1 MRAVGYIRVSTDEQ
15 ANGPKAQRDAIEAW
29 CARNGAELVVVCED
43 IGVSGAAAL
52 DRRPGLMSAL
62 DELGRGDALVMAKRD
77 RLARDVLVSA
87 TVERLVERAGAR
99 VVSADGTGDGDSP
112 EAVLMRRMVDAFA
125 EYERALIRGRT
136 RAALAAK
143 RKRGERAGALRIGER
158 AAADGVHVETDPREA
173 EAVALVAGL
182 RAAGWSIRAIAD
194 ELTARGVPCRGERWH
209 PTTVQRL
216 VKRAA

>member
-99 VVSADGTGDGDSP
+99 VVSADGAGDGDSP

-136 RAALAAK
+136 KAALAAK
-143 RKRGERAGALRIGER
+143 RKRGERVGAPRIGER
-158 AAADGVHVETDPREA
+158 VAADGVRVELDEREA
-173 EAVALVAGL
+173 KAVALIREL

-194 ELTARGVPCRGERWH
+194 ELMARGVPCRGDRWH

>member
-15 ANGPKAQRDAIEAW
+15 ANGPKAQRDALEAW
-29 CARNGAELVVVCED
+29 CSRNGVELAVVHED
-43 IGVSGAAAL
+43 LGVSGAAAL
-52 DRRPGLMSAL
+52 DKRPGLLAAL
-62 DELGRGDALVMAKRD
+62 DELERGDVLVMAKRD

-99 VVSADGTGDGDSP
+99 LVSADGAGEGDGP

-143 RKRGERAGALRIGER
+143 RARGERVGAPRIGER
-158 AAADGVHVETDPREA
+158 VAADGVRVEPDPREA
-173 EAVALVAGL
+173 EVVALVGEL
-182 RAAGWSIRAIAD
+182 RAAGWSIRDIAD
-194 ELTARGVPCRGERWH
+194 ELTERGIPCRGERWH
-209 PTTVQRL
+209 ATTVARM